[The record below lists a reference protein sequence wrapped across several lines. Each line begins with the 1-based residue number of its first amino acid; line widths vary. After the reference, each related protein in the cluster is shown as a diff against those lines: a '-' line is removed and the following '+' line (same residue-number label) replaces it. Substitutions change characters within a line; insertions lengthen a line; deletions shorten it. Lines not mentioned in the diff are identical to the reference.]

1 MSTKIG
7 LVGLAGSGKD
17 TAALL
22 LQRVLAEQG
31 KHFTIDRYAALLKK
45 CAQMAFG
52 DNFDDRDVKEEMVF
66 VTPTLADKM
75 IDATDYCQYELG
87 LSGAEFKTW
96 NTLCTQHLDKLT
108 WVSPRLFQQ
117 LLGTEVGRALNPN
130 IWVDYLKTH
139 KYSVIVPDVR
149 FDNELLDIN
158 ILITR
163 SAIPFGKLHTS
174 EVLAAELQ
182 LMDEPYQYVDYVIHN
197 SGTLEELETKIRFL
211 ATTLKLN

>member
-1 MSTKIG
+1 MSIKIG

-17 TAALL
+17 SAALIL
-22 LQRVLAEQG
+22 RRVLSEQG
-31 KHFTIDRYAALLKK
+31 VYFTIDRYAALLKK

-52 DNFDDRDVKEEMVF
+52 DNFDGRDVKEEMVF

-75 IDATDYCQYELG
+75 IDATDYCQCELG
-87 LSGAEFKTW
+87 LSGAEFETW

-117 LLGTEVGRALNPN
+117 LLGTEVGRALNPS
-130 IWVDYLKTH
+130 IWVDYLKVR
-139 KYSVIVPDVR
+139 KDNLIVPDVR
-149 FDNELLDIN
+149 FDNELLDMN

-163 SAIPFGKLHTS
+163 HDVPFNLHSS
-174 EVLAAELQ
+174 EVFAAELQ
-182 LMDEPYQYVDYVIHN
+182 LAEEPYRYVDYVIHN